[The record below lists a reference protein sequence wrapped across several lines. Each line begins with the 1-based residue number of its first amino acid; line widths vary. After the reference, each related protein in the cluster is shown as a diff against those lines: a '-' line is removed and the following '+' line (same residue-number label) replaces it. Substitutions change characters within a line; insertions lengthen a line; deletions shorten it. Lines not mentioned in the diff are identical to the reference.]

1 MGKKSLG
8 RGLNDISDIF
18 LSTRKDKN
26 MLNGFSSKKLREATC
41 EFCANI
47 VRDSNNASRCKIFT
61 LNNEKYG
68 VRYMDTISLRS
79 GSYCKYFEP
88 VFREKADN
96 SFVANKTSADH
107 TNIKCDIEENVI
119 VQKNI
124 TYPDTVK
131 AQQDILK
138 YFSKHLEENYSIKS
152 IELIKTDRISQPGIK
167 KCTKEIVTI
176 SICGGTDN
184 GSHG

>member
-26 MLNGFSSKKLREATC
+26 MLNGFSSKKLRDATC
-41 EFCANI
+41 ECCTNI
-47 VRDSNNASRCKIFT
+47 VRDANNASRCKIFT

-119 VQKNI
+119 VRKNI
-124 TYPDTVK
+124 TYPDTPR
-131 AQQDILK
+131 AQQDIIKSL
-138 YFSKHLEENYSIKS
+138 FGHLEKNYSVKS
-152 IELIKTDRISQPGIK
+152 IELGKTDKISQPGIQ
-167 KCTKEIVTI
+167 KCTTEIVTI
-176 SICGGTDN
+176 FIN
-184 GSHG
+184 GDVNYP

>member
-26 MLNGFSSKKLREATC
+26 VLNGFSSKKLRDATC

-47 VRDSNNASRCKIFT
+47 VRDANNASRCKIFT

-68 VRYMDTISLRS
+68 VRYMNTISPRS

-96 SFVANKTSADH
+96 SFVANETSADH
-107 TNIKCDIEENVI
+107 TNITCDIEENVI
-119 VQKNI
+119 VRKNI
-124 TYPDTVK
+124 TYPDTPR
-131 AQQDILK
+131 AQQDIIKSL
-138 YFSKHLEENYSIKS
+138 SRHLEKNYSVKS
-152 IELIKTDRISQPGIK
+152 IELGKTDRISQPGIQ
-167 KCTKEIVTI
+167 KCTTEIVTI
-176 SICGGTDN
+176 FIN
-184 GSHG
+184 GDVKYP